1 MQSHYRVEKGRYFC
15 PDVLEEYDARSQSWP
30 DGYLSSYSSP
40 RSLAGHGLSDP
51 LQIGLSPVGSCEG
64 VSSKDT
70 WKYIFSRSRVG
81 GTLELYLT
89 RCTTTLTLPA
99 ASRRPSWKRRLHLAE
114 ERRGPMV
121 TLSACLVFGNDPG
134 IQTVTDKGISSYSS
148 I

>member
-1 MQSHYRVEKGRYFC
+1 MPRCPGRVRCPVPELARRLPELILFTQEPGRAQPF
-15 PDVLEEYDARSQSWP
+15 RSTP
-30 DGYLSSYSSP
+30 N
-40 RSLAGHGLSDP
+40 
-51 LQIGLSPVGSCEG
+51 LSPVGSCEG

-89 RCTTTLTLPA
+89 RRTTTLTLPA